1 MMPTYR
7 ADNVGSFLR
16 PQEWKDARANPNVRP
31 EQLKEIED
39 KHILRVL
46 QRQKDLGFKIFTDG
60 ELRRGGFMSDFIDAV
75 EGFDMGDAVA
85 RTWKGSTGSTG
96 SNPVAG
102 IVTSRV
108 KQKKRLTKHEVDF
121 LKQHS
126 PGDIKM
132 TLPTANQFPAIG
144 YKKGISSRAYR
155 TCSEF
160 LWDIVPIIKS
170 EIQAL
175 VNEGIKYI
183 QIDAPRYSYYIDP
196 KWRRYI
202 QDEMEMDPEEALDEA
217 IRDDNACLQDAKGA
231 GVVFGIHLC
240 R

>member
-16 PQEWKDARANPNVRP
+16 PQEWKDARANPNTRP

-85 RTWKGSTGSTG
+85 RTWKGSTGATG

-102 IVTSRV
+102 IVGFTGE
-108 KQKKRLTKHEVDF
+108 QKKNLAQQKGDF
-121 LKQHS
+121 
-126 PGDIKM
+126 
-132 TLPTANQFPAIG
+132 
-144 YKKGISSRAYR
+144 R
-155 TCSEF
+155 
-160 LWDIVPIIKS
+160 
-170 EIQAL
+170 
-175 VNEGIKYI
+175 
-183 QIDAPRYSYYIDP
+183 
-196 KWRRYI
+196 
-202 QDEMEMDPEEALDEA
+202 
-217 IRDDNACLQDAKGA
+217 
-231 GVVFGIHLC
+231 
-240 R
+240 